1 MHEGDDRRLLESGVA
16 VRSRPGEATCG
27 DAAVVNSTP
36 DQALVAAI
44 DGLGHGAEAARAAR
58 IAAEI
63 VREFAAETPVSLVRR
78 CHDALKQTRGVAMS
92 LASFSGSERRIT
104 WLGIGNVEGRLVS
117 SDSSLPSLSG
127 SLPLLRGVPGHE
139 LPPMRPTTHDARHG
153 DVLMFV
159 TDGISAA
166 FADSLDVSGSP
177 QEIANRLAVEHWK
190 GTDDALVVVARYLG
204 EGR

>member
-1 MHEGDDRRLLESGVA
+1 VHDGIDRQLLQSGVA

-27 DAAVVNSTP
+27 DVAVVNSTR

-44 DGLGHGAEAARAAR
+44 DGLGHGAEAACAAR
-58 IAAEI
+58 IAAEV
-63 VREFAAETPVSLVRR
+63 VREFAEEAPVSLVRR

-92 LASFSGSERRIT
+92 LASFSASERTIT

-117 SDSSLPSLSG
+117 SDSSLPFLSG
-127 SLPLLRGVPGHE
+127 SLPLFRGLPGHE
-139 LPPMRPTTHDARHG
+139 LPPMRPATLDARHG
-153 DVLMFV
+153 DVLIFA
-159 TDGISAA
+159 TDGISAE

-177 QEIANRLAVEHWK
+177 QEIADRVAVTHWK
-190 GTDDALVVVARYLG
+190 ATDDALVVVARYLG